1 MKLVKGIYVA
11 ALVLFI
17 YWMLWVVSQTLLLVL
32 VQKPTWQEQLLVAI
46 ELADHPV
53 TVLKRYDA

>member
-1 MKLVKGIYVA
+1 MTPSA
-11 ALVLFI
+11 
-17 YWMLWVVSQTLLLVL
+17 LLVGL
-32 VQKPTWQEQLLVAI
+32 KGWINSCRCQCDACMVLRLALNDQEQLLVAI